1 MSSANEKPQ
10 TNLPSFVQKLVQSGY
25 ITIPQLQK
33 AIIQK
38 QKSHLSLLA
47 ILPLITGRPL
57 PKEALAY
64 CRLEQLSKLKAK
76 YGVEYLD
83 PEIETIDWREI
94 ENLFRTV
101 LPFEIC
107 RRYKILPLQKQQSA
121 ANVLHL
127 AMVDP
132 ANQEILDDLRRILR
146 DKELQFERRVIDRAD
161 YQKLVEIYRYR
172 QEEAPSGHLL
182 PQEQDL
188 ENRVDITDIFEDS
201 QSLSHLNR
209 ELADEDLGVVQ
220 QANQGTIISVVN
232 NILVQAI
239 ESKATEIHLEPQ
251 ENQLTVRFRQDG
263 LLRSAWEPISPEA
276 TPAIISRLKILAN
289 LDVSEKSRPQQGKMT
304 TTFSGR
310 KIDFRLHTLPRQ
322 QGEKILLRVFDSRSP
337 LWPLDE
343 LITSQE
349 TCKLVG
355 TMIECQAGLI
365 LLTAPARGGCSTSFY
380 SVLAHRNRR
389 GVNIATLET
398 SIERGLN
405 GITQV
410 EIADGQGGDYASILP
425 SFRNQDVD
433 IIGIDR
439 LADSSTLAHALEA
452 ALTGNLVISS
462 LPLNDA
468 FAAIARLNQLAE
480 PALVADTLIGVINQR
495 LVRRVCPVCRL
506 KHQPKREELA
516 KFGLSPAQAA
526 QYSFYKANSLT
537 AEEIIQAREKGR
549 LCRHCHG
556 IGYQSQ
562 IGVFEV
568 ITITPDL
575 KTCIAE
581 NKSADMLKKAATQAG
596 FKSLLAYGL
605 ELVGQGYTTLEE
617 IERVMADQLT
627 LPSLSAANNP
637 EIPPDVFGRIEA
649 IEQLLQA
656 LNRELQSLKREISL
670 NSPTA
675 SPESANPT
683 ILGQELPD
691 LTNSVLPSQNRS
703 SDKEMIVSA
712 APVYEKLTDPGD
724 WEQLKRELDANQYL
738 IVSSEVNTS
747 FPSVLDPWF

>member
-10 TNLPSFVQKLVQSGY
+10 TNLPSFAQKLVQSGY
-25 ITIPQLQK
+25 ITIGQLQK

-64 CRLEQLSKLKAK
+64 YRLEQLSKLKAK

-220 QANQGTIISVVN
+220 QANQETIISVVN

-380 SVLAHRNRR
+380 SLLAHRNRR

-410 EIADGQGGDYASILP
+410 EIADRQGRDYASILP
-425 SFRNQDVD
+425 SFQNQDVD

-575 KTCIAE
+575 KTYIAE

-605 ELVGQGYTTLEE
+605 ELVRQGYTTLEE

-712 APVYEKLTDPGD
+712 APVYEELTDPGD

>member
-10 TNLPSFVQKLVQSGY
+10 TNLPSFAQKLVQSGY
-25 ITIPQLQK
+25 ITIGQLQK

-64 CRLEQLSKLKAK
+64 YRLEQLSKLKAK

-220 QANQGTIISVVN
+220 QANQETIISVVN

-380 SVLAHRNRR
+380 SLLAHRNRR

-410 EIADGQGGDYASILP
+410 EIADRQGRDYASILP
-425 SFRNQDVD
+425 SFQNQDVD

-495 LVRRVCPVCRL
+495 LLRRVCPVCRL

-575 KTCIAE
+575 KTYIAE

-712 APVYEKLTDPGD
+712 APVYEELTDPGD